1 LLASESSALRAPLEG
16 VMREAGE
23 IARATARGA
32 FKHWTKGDRSPVSE
46 ADIAVNEL
54 LHDRLMALV
63 PGAGWLSEETER
75 LPDST
80 TPLVW
85 IVDPIDGTRSYI
97 SGRADWSV
105 SVALAD
111 KGRPIVAS
119 VYVPVPDEMF
129 LVSRDSGATLNGTS
143 IKVRDGDALSGAK
156 LAGPRRYLDR
166 FSDLAAGTRPQAK
179 VYSLALR
186 MARVAQGELDVA
198 FAGAGAHDWD
208 LAAAD
213 LLVHEAGG
221 MLSDFG
227 GRQPIYNNNSQ
238 AIQTALVAAG
248 PVRHSTLIG
257 LARDR
262 GIDLT

>member
-1 LLASESSALRAPLEG
+1 LLASESSALRAPLAE

-23 IARATARGA
+23 IARETARGV
-32 FKHWTKGDRSPVSE
+32 FKHWTKGDSSPVSE

-54 LHDRLMALV
+54 LHRRLMTLV
-63 PGAGWLSEETER
+63 PGAGWLSEETEQM
-75 LPDST
+75 PDSA
-80 TPLVW
+80 TPLTW

-105 SVALAD
+105 SVALTD
-111 KGRPIVAS
+111 NGRPIVAS
-119 VYVPVPDEMF
+119 VYVPVSDEMF
-129 LVSRDSGATLNGTS
+129 LVSRDGGATLNGTS
-143 IKVRDGDALSGAK
+143 IKVRDGVLSGAK

-166 FSDLAAGTRPQAK
+166 FSVLASGALPQPK

-186 MARVAQGELDVA
+186 MARVAQGELDVGL
-198 FAGAGAHDWD
+198 AGPGAHDWD

-221 MLSDFG
+221 MLSDFA
-227 GRQPIYNNNSQ
+227 GRKPIYNNNPQ
-238 AIQTALVAAG
+238 AIQAALIAAG